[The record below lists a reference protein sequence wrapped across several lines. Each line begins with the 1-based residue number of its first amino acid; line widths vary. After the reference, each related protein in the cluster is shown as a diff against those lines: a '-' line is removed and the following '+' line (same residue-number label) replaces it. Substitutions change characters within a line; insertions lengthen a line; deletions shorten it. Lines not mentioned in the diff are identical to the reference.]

1 VQAITRTLHLLAT
14 VALEKLRLTL
24 TALAVLVPFFLPSP
38 CQAQSTG
45 WGLWSGLL
53 VRDFRPDSRFEYS
66 GEYQVR
72 LTEDLQELKSHFF
85 EFAGYYKATPR
96 LQSNFGYR
104 FTIRP
109 DRNENRLFAGLF
121 YRTTL
126 VKPDPEMGKW
136 GLRLTHQLMYQRD
149 FSAEF
154 NDVLL
159 NSSTVRYAFYLTKPF
174 TPVWHGLVIAGG
186 MYTWNAEY
194 TGFEKLRAAIG
205 VRIQRKNNDGI
216 SLLLMRERRNLPE
229 STITSNVIWM
239 RYEAAF

>member
-1 VQAITRTLHLLAT
+1 MRHQRASLLAT
-14 VALEKLRLTL
+14 LIVL
-24 TALAVLVPFFLPSP
+24 TAPAL
-38 CQAQSTG
+38 CTAQSTG

-72 LTEDLQELKSHFF
+72 LTEDFHELKSHFVELSGF
-85 EFAGYYKATPR
+85 YKATSK

-109 DRNENRLFAGLF
+109 DRNESRLFAGLF

-126 VKPDPEMGKW
+126 VKPNPQSGSS

-149 FSAEF
+149 FNAEF

-159 NSSTVRYAFYLTKPF
+159 DSNTVRYALYLTKPLSR
-174 TPVWHGLVIAGG
+174 VVDGLAIAGA

-194 TGFEKLRAAIG
+194 TGLEKIRAAVG
-205 VRIQRKNNDGI
+205 VRIRRPNNDGI
-216 SLLLMRERRNLPE
+216 SLLLMRERGNKAPE
-229 STITSNVIWM
+229 KTTATIIWL

>member
-1 VQAITRTLHLLAT
+1 MMQSCNPAMRRGLLI
-14 VALEKLRLTL
+14 VVGLLGF
-24 TALAVLVPFFLPSP
+24 VSI
-38 CQAQSTG
+38 CGAQSAG
-45 WGLWSGLL
+45 WGLWSGVL

-72 LTEDLQELKSHFF
+72 LTEDLHELKSHFF
-85 EFAGYYKATPR
+85 EGSGFYKASPR
-96 LQSNFGYR
+96 LQTNFGYR

-109 DRNENRLFAGLF
+109 DRNESRLFAGVF

-126 VKPDPEMGKW
+126 VKPNPALNKS

-174 TPVWHGLVIAGG
+174 TPAWHGLVIACG

-216 SLLLMRERRNLPE
+216 SLLLMRERRNLPD

>member
-1 VQAITRTLHLLAT
+1 MVNPGNSILGKGLLLA
-14 VALEKLRLTL
+14 VV
-24 TALAVLVPFFLPSP
+24 VLGASSF
-38 CQAQSTG
+38 CGAQSAG
-45 WGLWSGLL
+45 WGLWSGVL
-53 VRDFRPDSRFEYS
+53 VRDFRPDSQFDYS

-72 LTEDLQELKSHFF
+72 LTEDFHELKSHFF
-85 EFAGYYKATPR
+85 EFAGYYKATQN

-109 DRNENRLFAGLF
+109 DRNESRLFAGLF

-126 VKPDPEMGKW
+126 VKPNPALNKS

-149 FSAEF
+149 FNAEF

-159 NSSTVRYAFYLTKPF
+159 DSSTVRYALYLTKPF
-174 TPVWHGLVIAGG
+174 TPVWHGLVIAGA

-194 TGFEKLRAAIG
+194 TGLEKLRAAIG
-205 VRIQRKNNDGI
+205 VRIVRKNNDGI
-216 SLLLMRERRNLPE
+216 SLLLMRERGNLPD
-229 STITSNVIWM
+229 STITSNVVWI